1 MDSMAL
7 RNTLTCEWQHLSNVR
22 LTLVRPLR
30 PQTNGQRGTVRDGQ
44 LLAIVSHVAG
54 CRPAVS
60 YSLSSGRSAA
70 ERPEPHDHYS
80 LSLGAPRYLSTFN
93 SSSIER
99 SMTSSVSA
107 AMKLRLANSLAA
119 ILAKYLRFLWLDRL
133 LHSSM

>member
-1 MDSMAL
+1 MCAQA
-7 RNTLTCEWQHLSNVR
+7 R
-22 LTLVRPLR
+22 LR
-30 PQTNGQRGTVRDGQ
+30 PVIPLHLQTNGQQGTVSGGQ
-44 LLAIVSHVAG
+44 LLAVVSHVTG
-54 CRPAVS
+54 CCLAVS
-60 YSLSSGRSAA
+60 CSLSSGRSAA